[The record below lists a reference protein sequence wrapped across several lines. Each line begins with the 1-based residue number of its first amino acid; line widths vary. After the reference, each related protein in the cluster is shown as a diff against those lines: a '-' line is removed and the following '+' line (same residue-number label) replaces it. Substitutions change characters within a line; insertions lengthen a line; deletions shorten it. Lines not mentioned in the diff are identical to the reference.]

1 MKSIKNAGMLILFGA
16 GGDGETWMSFYYV
29 SKIAFGKLVFL
40 SALPA
45 DFFSFDG
52 GISSRCLI

>member
-45 DFFSFDG
+45 DFF
-52 GISSRCLI
+52 II